1 MIVFG
6 PIPSRR
12 LGRSLGINNIP
23 PKVCSYS
30 CIYCQVGLTDLMSIK
45 RRDFFPPE
53 EIFNEVKNR
62 ISQLMQNHE
71 KIDYLSFVPDG
82 EPTLDINLGRT
93 IDRLK
98 PFDIRIA
105 VITNSSLL
113 WDDTVKSDLMNADW
127 VCLKIDTV
135 NSSIWHKTNRPHNQL
150 NLSKILKGIEEFA
163 TSFKGTLCTETML
176 IREIND
182 DRQSINE
189 TAQLI
194 CRINPEK
201 AFVLTPSRPP
211 AEGWVKVSE
220 DDNLNTARSIFNN
233 YRIKAEL
240 LTSGEGIDFTYSSDV
255 ENELLSIIAVHPMK
269 ETAMADFLSKANS
282 NWDLIEQLIENK
294 KIKKID
300 YSGSSFFVKYERK
313 DVIK

>member
-30 CIYCQVGLTDLMSIK
+30 CVYCQVGITDSMSVH
-45 RRDFFPPE
+45 RRNFFPPE
-53 EIFNEVKNR
+53 EIFDEVKNR
-62 ISQLMQNHE
+62 VSQLRDADEN
-71 KIDYLSFVPDG
+71 IDYLSFVPDG

-93 IDRLK
+93 IEKLK
-98 PFDIRIA
+98 TFAIRIA

-113 WDDTVKSDLMNADW
+113 WDDTVKRDLMHADW
-127 VCLKIDTV
+127 ICVKIDTV
-135 NSSIWHKTNRPHNQL
+135 NSRIWHRINRPHNQL
-150 NLSKILKGIEEFA
+150 DFSNIIKGIEEFA
-163 TSFKGTLCTETML
+163 SSYKGILCTETML
-176 IREIND
+176 IREVND
-182 DRQSINE
+182 NRQSINE

-194 CRINPEK
+194 SRVNPAR
-201 AFVLTPSRPP
+201 AFILTPVRPP
-211 AEGWVKVSE
+211 AENWVKAPDK
-220 DDNLNTARSIFNN
+220 DDLNTAGRIFNS
-233 YRIKAEL
+233 YGIKAEL
-240 LTSGEGIDFTYSSDV
+240 LASSDEVNFTYSSNV

-269 ETAMADFLSKANS
+269 EDAIKEFLSKANS

-313 DVIK
+313 EVIK

>member
-30 CIYCQVGLTDLMSIK
+30 CVYCQVGITDSMSVH
-45 RRDFFPPE
+45 RRNFFPPE
-53 EIFNEVKNR
+53 EIFNEVKDR
-62 ISQLMQNHE
+62 VSQLHKAGE
-71 KIDYLSFVPDG
+71 KIDYFSFVPDG
-82 EPTLDINLGRT
+82 EPTLDINLGST
-93 IDRLK
+93 IEKLK
-98 PFDIRIA
+98 TFNIKIA

-113 WDDTVKSDLMNADW
+113 WDDTVKRDLMHADW
-127 VCLKIDTV
+127 ICIKIDTV
-135 NSSIWHKTNRPHNQL
+135 NSRIWHRINRPHNQL
-150 NLSKILKGIEEFA
+150 DFSNIIKGIEEFA
-163 TSFKGTLCTETML
+163 SSYKGILCTETML
-176 IREIND
+176 IREVND
-182 DRQSINE
+182 NRQSINE

-194 CRINPEK
+194 SRVNPAK
-201 AFVLTPSRPP
+201 AFILTPVRPP
-211 AEGWVKVSE
+211 AENWVKAPDK
-220 DDNLNTARSIFNN
+220 DDLNTAGMIFNS
-233 YRIKAEL
+233 YGIKAEL
-240 LTSGEGIDFTYSSDV
+240 LASSEEVNFTYSSNV

-269 ETAMADFLSKANS
+269 EDAIKEFLSKANS

-313 DVIK
+313 EVIK

>member
-30 CIYCQVGLTDLMSIK
+30 CVYCQVGITDSMSVH
-45 RRDFFPPE
+45 RRNFFPPE

-62 ISQLMQNHE
+62 VSQLHKAGE
-71 KIDYLSFVPDG
+71 KIDYFSFVPDG
-82 EPTLDINLGRT
+82 EPTLDINLGST
-93 IDRLK
+93 IEKLK
-98 PFDIRIA
+98 TFNIKIA

-113 WDDTVKSDLMNADW
+113 WDDTVKRDLMHADW
-127 VCLKIDTV
+127 ICIKIDTV
-135 NSSIWHKTNRPHNQL
+135 NSKIWHRINRPHNQL
-150 NLSKILKGIEEFA
+150 DFSNIIKGIEEFA
-163 TSFKGTLCTETML
+163 SSYKGILCTETML
-176 IREIND
+176 IREVND
-182 DRQSINE
+182 NRQSINE

-194 CRINPEK
+194 SRVNPAR
-201 AFVLTPSRPP
+201 AFILTPVRPP
-211 AEGWVKVSE
+211 AENWVKAPDK
-220 DDNLNTARSIFNN
+220 DDLNTAGMIFNS
-233 YRIKAEL
+233 YGIKAEL
-240 LTSGEGIDFTYSSDV
+240 LASSDEVNFTYSSNV

-269 ETAMADFLSKANS
+269 EDAIKEFLSKANS

-313 DVIK
+313 EVIK

>member
-30 CIYCQVGLTDLMSIK
+30 CIYCQVGITDSMSVH
-45 RRDFFPPE
+45 RWNFFPPE

-62 ISQLMQNHE
+62 VSQLHKAGE
-71 KIDYLSFVPDG
+71 KIDYFSFVPDG
-82 EPTLDINLGRT
+82 EPTLDINLGST
-93 IDRLK
+93 IEKLK
-98 PFDIRIA
+98 TFNIKIA

-113 WDDTVKSDLMNADW
+113 WDDTVKRDLMHADW
-127 VCLKIDTV
+127 ICIKIDTV
-135 NSSIWHKTNRPHNQL
+135 NSKIWHRINRPHNQL
-150 NLSKILKGIEEFA
+150 DFSNIIKGIEEFA
-163 TSFKGTLCTETML
+163 SSYKGILCTETML
-176 IREIND
+176 IREVND
-182 DRQSINE
+182 NRQSINE

-194 CRINPEK
+194 SRVNPAR
-201 AFVLTPSRPP
+201 AFILTPVRPP
-211 AEGWVKVSE
+211 AENWVKAPDK
-220 DDNLNTARSIFNN
+220 DDLNTAGRIFNS
-233 YRIKAEL
+233 YGIKAEL
-240 LTSGEGIDFTYSSDV
+240 LASSDEVNFTYSSNV

-269 ETAMADFLSKANS
+269 EDAIKEFLSKANS

-313 DVIK
+313 EVIK

>member
-30 CIYCQVGLTDLMSIK
+30 CVYCQVGITDSMSVH
-45 RRDFFPPE
+45 RRNFFPPE
-53 EIFNEVKNR
+53 EIFNEVKDR
-62 ISQLMQNHE
+62 VSQLHKAGE
-71 KIDYLSFVPDG
+71 KIDYFSFVPDG

-93 IDRLK
+93 IEKLK
-98 PFDIRIA
+98 TFNIKIA

-113 WDDTVKSDLMNADW
+113 WDDTVKRDLMHADW
-127 VCLKIDTV
+127 ICVKIDTV
-135 NSSIWHKTNRPHNQL
+135 NSRIWHRINRPHNQL
-150 NLSKILKGIEEFA
+150 DFSNIIKGIEEFA
-163 TSFKGTLCTETML
+163 SSYKGILCTETML
-176 IREIND
+176 IREVND
-182 DRQSINE
+182 NRQSINE

-194 CRINPEK
+194 SRVNPAR
-201 AFVLTPSRPP
+201 AFILTPVRPP
-211 AEGWVKVSE
+211 AENWVKAPDK
-220 DDNLNTARSIFNN
+220 DDLNTAGRIFNS
-233 YRIKAEL
+233 YGIKAEL
-240 LTSGEGIDFTYSSDV
+240 LASSEEVNFTYSSNV

-269 ETAMADFLSKANS
+269 EDAIKEFLSKANS

-313 DVIK
+313 EVIK

>member
-30 CIYCQVGLTDLMSIK
+30 CVYCQVGITDSMSVH
-45 RRDFFPPE
+45 RRNFFSPE
-53 EIFNEVKNR
+53 EIFNEVKDR
-62 ISQLMQNHE
+62 VSQLHKAGE
-71 KIDYLSFVPDG
+71 KIDYFSFVPDG
-82 EPTLDINLGRT
+82 EPTLDINLGKT
-93 IDRLK
+93 IEKLK
-98 PFDIRIA
+98 TFNIKIA

-113 WDDTVKSDLMNADW
+113 WDDTVKRDLMHADW
-127 VCLKIDTV
+127 ICIKIDTV
-135 NSSIWHKTNRPHNQL
+135 NSKIWHRINRPHNQL
-150 NLSKILKGIEEFA
+150 DFSNIIKGIEEF
-163 TSFKGTLCTETML
+163 TSSYKGILCTETML
-176 IREIND
+176 IREVND
-182 DRQSINE
+182 NRQSINE

-194 CRINPEK
+194 SRVNPAK
-201 AFVLTPSRPP
+201 AFILTPVRPP
-211 AEGWVKVSE
+211 AENWVKAPDK
-220 DDNLNTARSIFNN
+220 DDLNTAGMIFNS
-233 YRIKAEL
+233 YGIKAEL
-240 LTSGEGIDFTYSSDV
+240 LASSDEVNFTYSSNV

-269 ETAMADFLSKANS
+269 EDAIKEFLSKANS

-313 DVIK
+313 EVIK